1 LLSHTNAIIELHYFI
16 SIPKITKQTVLN
28 MIKSTFKNSSKLSS
42 NVLDVTRTA
51 KRIFDNI
58 DAQTSI
64 QGYIQVIKS
73 DPFGFFTLCENQV

>member
-1 LLSHTNAIIELHYFI
+1 
-16 SIPKITKQTVLN
+16 

-42 NVLDVTRTA
+42 NVLDDTRTA

-64 QGYIQVIKS
+64 KGYIQVIKS
-73 DPFGFFTLCENQV
+73 EPFGFFTLCENQV